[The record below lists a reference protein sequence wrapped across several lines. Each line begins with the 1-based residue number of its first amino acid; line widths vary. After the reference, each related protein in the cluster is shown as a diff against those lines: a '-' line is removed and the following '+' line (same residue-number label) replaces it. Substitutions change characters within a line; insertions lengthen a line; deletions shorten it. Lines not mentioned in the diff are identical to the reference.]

1 MIRAPR
7 SALRNVSNAQSNSI
21 CGSSSLDWRKTPT
34 KESQGILSASAQ
46 RMKLNIRR
54 ELSKSYGDL
63 SNLRPRSPPI
73 QNLPPKS
80 RELHHPPG
88 NYVDDTKE
96 FFSPSYNR
104 QARQAIPHDWVT
116 GASGSHPSTTTERS
130 APTDQ
135 QIYHSPMYGICVSR
149 HMEAEAEPDK
159 ISIQGLTSG
168 YVRPGDF
175 CVPITRPH
183 PGDED
188 QRREA
193 LQIGTGRNIAVEHI
207 DISTVWNG
215 LSDVDANEL
224 FCVHQAFISTLERM
238 LANELWQVYQQLQQ
252 QDSAGNISPIHT
264 LFSSGIVRGISFCR
278 DQLVSEMA
286 ETLYSSKENAA
297 RAKSGFL
304 RLFLVTTDALLRHHE
319 DSSRDTSITIR
330 IRCDP
335 LSPRP
340 YPIIDAAWVPDFL
353 MFESL
358 DESVLEGQYL
368 SVVPKYCSKSAFRPN
383 QFPKNVK
390 YSIEPE
396 SRNSLLSWLV
406 WDDEIVGFKGIVPFY
421 SEVNGYDRSVTNF
434 SHTSG
439 ETISHSLKIIVQAVL
454 VDDNGSS
461 IRYERILRVRLT
473 INVVPWYVNGKAWD
487 TKEWSSVPKAYQD
500 TRLASAAQRF
510 ATHDTLGAPCHP
522 EQFSSRLSQWN
533 KGNLLCMPSE
543 FAHRGQVGI
552 KDNYSAMSSSATAAQ
567 INETILTELART
579 QAYLTAKC
587 ARLTSELEIIKEQIK
602 VSTLIGKHDEQM
614 LHAPDPQE
622 SSNDTYSAP
631 SNHQAGQ
638 QQPTRQF
645 SIPCT
650 SWYASK
656 DLITP
661 PSPPL
666 HGVDNTSQLGRFP
679 ALPSPAI
686 GLRASPKSDFQS
698 QNRNILTT
706 SHTDRTSTPAPCI
719 NSQFAAPEGP
729 STYMIPS
736 TQKIDYLR
744 RLPAQASNSSNDT
757 YRSPFAPQQN
767 IEAHSTHPSVK
778 GEQAG
783 ASVLGKHC
791 HTRHARSSVS
801 ETSQFKRFEETRK
814 KFKEES
820 SVHAVEPGRNTLPP
834 STFEAKGSCT
844 PTQWTRDIS
853 NDSFGPLRSLRSS
866 NVLVSEDSPRSH
878 ASERGASPKSSKN
891 IRHRNQDSGCCMNMK
906 NTDSDDSVNKTVP
919 ACSIFKG
926 ETIPG
931 SLPSNSYFSDWNGQT
946 RLCQSSSAS
955 FSPRH
960 ISTSSTSG
968 SRATSSDTEIIV
980 EQDPRT
986 REVSRQEQA
995 KTWKLLS
1002 QSDEHQVNQ
1011 PGPEQKEVRL
1021 GEDERKAME
1030 EAMQRSLDDLAQGFD
1045 DIFLEDSG
1053 ESSSDDGDL

>member
-1 MIRAPR
+1 M
-7 SALRNVSNAQSNSI
+7 
-21 CGSSSLDWRKTPT
+21 

-73 QNLPPKS
+73 QNLPAKL

-88 NYVDDTKE
+88 NYVGDTKE
-96 FFSPSYNR
+96 FFSPSYHR

-116 GASGSHPSTTTERS
+116 GASGSHPSTTTTERS
-130 APTDQ
+130 APIGQ
-135 QIYHSPMYGICVSR
+135 QIHHSPMYGICDSR
-149 HMEAEAEPDK
+149 RMEAESDK

-168 YVRPGDF
+168 YIRPGDF

-193 LQIGTGRNIAVEHI
+193 LQIGTGRNITVEHI

-224 FCVHQAFISTLERM
+224 FCVHQAFISTLEKM
-238 LANELWQVYQQLQQ
+238 LANELWQIYQQLQQ

-286 ETLYSSKENAA
+286 ERLYSSKENAA
-297 RAKSGFL
+297 RANSGFL

-353 MFESL
+353 MFEGL
-358 DESVLEGQYL
+358 DESVLEGQCL

-396 SRNSLLSWLV
+396 SRSSLLSWLV
-406 WDDEIVGFKGIVPFY
+406 WDDEIMGFKGIVPFY
-421 SEVNGYDRSVTNF
+421 SEVNGYDRSVANISRNF
-434 SHTSG
+434 G
-439 ETISHSLKIIVQAVL
+439 ETTSHSLKIIVQAVL

-473 INVVPWYVNGKAWD
+473 INVVPWYMNGNARD
-487 TKEWSSVPKAYQD
+487 TKELSSVPKAYQD
-500 TRLASAAQRF
+500 ARLASAAQRF
-510 ATHDTLGAPCHP
+510 ATQDTLGAPCHP
-522 EQFSSRLSQWN
+522 EQFSSWLSQWN
-533 KGNLLCMPSE
+533 KGTLLCMPNE
-543 FAHRGQVGI
+543 FAHTGQVGI
-552 KDNYSAMSSSATAAQ
+552 KGSHSAMSSSAAATRM
-567 INETILTELART
+567 NETILPELART
-579 QAYLTAKC
+579 QAYLMAKC
-587 ARLTSELEIIKEQIK
+587 ARLTSEIENIKEQIK
-602 VSTLIGKHDEQM
+602 VSTLNGKQNEKT
-614 LHAPDPQE
+614 LHVPDPQK
-622 SSNDTYSAP
+622 SSNNTYSVP
-631 SNHQAGQ
+631 SNQAGQ
-638 QQPTRQF
+638 HEPTRPF

-650 SWYASK
+650 SWSASK

-666 HGVDNTSQLGRFP
+666 HGVDNTSQLDRFR

-686 GLRASPKSDFQS
+686 GVRASPESEFQTK
-698 QNRNILTT
+698 NRNILDA
-706 SHTDRTSTPAPCI
+706 SRTDRTPAPAPCI
-719 NSQFAAPEGP
+719 DSQSATPEGP
-729 STYMIPS
+729 TTYRIPS
-736 TQKIDYLR
+736 TQGIDYLR
-744 RLPAQASNSSNDT
+744 RLPTQASNSSNDT
-757 YRSPFAPQQN
+757 YGSPSAPQQN
-767 IEAHSTHPSVK
+767 IEAPSTRPSVK
-778 GEQAG
+778 VEQSS
-783 ASVLGKHC
+783 ASTSGKHC
-791 HTRHARSSVS
+791 HTGHARPSVS
-801 ETSQFKRFEETRK
+801 EISQFKRFEETRK
-814 KFKEES
+814 KSKVET
-820 SVHAVEPGRNTLPP
+820 SVLAVEPGTNTFPP
-834 STFEAKGSCT
+834 STSEAKGSCT
-844 PTQWTRDIS
+844 PTQWSRDLS
-853 NDSFGPLRSLRSS
+853 YSSVGPLHSLRSS
-866 NVLVSEDSPRSH
+866 NAIASKDSPRSH
-878 ASERGASPKSSKN
+878 ASERGASTNSSNKV
-891 IRHRNQDSGCCMNMK
+891 RRPNQDSGCCMSMK
-906 NTDSDDSVNKTVP
+906 NTDSDNSVTKTVS
-919 ACSIFKG
+919 ACSILKG
-926 ETIPG
+926 ETIVG
-931 SLPSNSYFSDWNGQT
+931 SLPSNSFFSDWNGQT

-968 SRATSSDTEIIV
+968 SRSTSSDMEIIV
-980 EQDPRT
+980 EQDPRA
-986 REVSRQEQA
+986 RGVSRQEQA

-1002 QSDEHQVNQ
+1002 QSDENQVDQ
-1011 PGPEQKEVRL
+1011 LEPEQKEVRL
-1021 GEDERKAME
+1021 SEDERKAME

-1053 ESSSDDGDL
+1053 ESSSDDGDM

>member
-1 MIRAPR
+1 MRRAPR
-7 SALRNVSNAQSNSI
+7 SALQNVSNAQSNSI

-34 KESQGILSASAQ
+34 KESQGVLSASAQ

-73 QNLPPKS
+73 QNLPAKL
-80 RELHHPPG
+80 RELHHLPG
-88 NYVDDTKE
+88 NYVDDTKN

-130 APTDQ
+130 AP

-149 HMEAEAEPDK
+149 HMEAEPDK

-183 PGDED
+183 PGDEG

-193 LQIGTGRNIAVEHI
+193 LQIATGWNIAVEHI

-215 LSDVDANEL
+215 LSGVDANEV
-224 FCVHQAFISTLERM
+224 FRVHQAFISTLEKM
-238 LANELWQVYQQLQQ
+238 LANELWQIYQQLQQ
-252 QDSAGNISPIHT
+252 QDSVGNISPIHT
-264 LFSSGIVRGISFCR
+264 LFSTGIVRGISFCR

-297 RAKSGFL
+297 KAKSGLL

-353 MFESL
+353 MFEGL
-358 DESVLEGQYL
+358 DESVLEGQCL

-383 QFPKNVK
+383 RFPKNVK

-396 SRNSLLSWLV
+396 SRNSPLSWLV

-421 SEVNGYDRSVTNF
+421 SEVNGYDRSVANVGQN
-434 SHTSG
+434 SC
-439 ETISHSLKIIVQAVL
+439 ETISHSLKFIVQAVL
-454 VDDNGSS
+454 VDENGSS

-473 INVVPWYVNGKAWD
+473 INVVPWYMNGNARE
-487 TKEWSSVPKAYQD
+487 TKERLSVPKAYQGA
-500 TRLASAAQRF
+500 RLASATQRF
-510 ATHDTLGAPCHP
+510 ALQDPLGAPCQP
-522 EQFSSRLSQWN
+522 EQFSSGLSQWS
-533 KGNLLCMPSE
+533 KGALLCMPTESTYT
-543 FAHRGQVGI
+543 GQVG
-552 KDNYSAMSSSATAAQ
+552 NQNNHSATSSSVAGALM
-567 INETILTELART
+567 NETMLPELAQT
-579 QAYLTAKC
+579 QAYLVAKC
-587 ARLTSELEIIKEQIK
+587 ARLTSELESIKEQIK
-602 VSTLIGKHDEQM
+602 VSTLIGKHNEGK

-622 SSNDTYSAP
+622 SSNDTYSPP

-638 QQPTRQF
+638 HQPSRQS

-650 SWYASK
+650 SWYTSK
-656 DLITP
+656 NFITP
-661 PSPPL
+661 PSPSL
-666 HGVDNTSQLGRFP
+666 HGVDNTSQLGKFP

-686 GLRASPKSDFQS
+686 GLRASPKSDFQTKDKS
-698 QNRNILTT
+698 ILEASRTG
-706 SHTDRTSTPAPCI
+706 RTSTPASGI
-719 NSQFAAPEGP
+719 TSQFAAPEGP
-729 STYMIPS
+729 TTYRIHS
-736 TQKIDYLR
+736 TQETDYLR
-744 RLPAQASNSSNDT
+744 RLPAQASKSSNDT
-757 YRSPFAPQQN
+757 SGSPSAPPLS
-767 IEAHSTHPSVK
+767 IEAPSTHSFVK

-783 ASVLGKHC
+783 ASTSGKHC
-791 HTRHARSSVS
+791 HTRRARPSVS
-801 ETSQFKRFEETRK
+801 ETLQSKRFEETRK
-814 KFKEES
+814 KSKQEA

-834 STFEAKGSCT
+834 STSEAKGSCT
-844 PTQWTRDIS
+844 PTQWSPEIFF
-853 NDSFGPLRSLRSS
+853 NSFGPLRSLRNSDTLA
-866 NVLVSEDSPRSH
+866 NEDSPRSH
-878 ASERGASPKSSKN
+878 APERGASTKSSKN
-891 IRHRNQDSGCCMNMK
+891 IRHRNQDSGCCMDTK
-906 NTDSDDSVNKTVP
+906 NIDSDDLVNKTVP
-919 ACSIFKG
+919 ACSIFEGG
-926 ETIPG
+926 ETISG
-931 SLPSNSYFSDWNGQT
+931 GLPSNSFFSDWSGQT

-960 ISTSSTSG
+960 NSTSSTSG
-968 SRATSSDTEIIV
+968 SRSTSSDMEIMV
-980 EQDPRT
+980 EQDPRA
-986 REVSRQEQA
+986 RGVSRQEQA
-995 KTWKLLS
+995 KAWKLLS

-1011 PGPEQKEVRL
+1011 PRPEQKEVRL
-1021 GEDERKAME
+1021 SEDEKKAME

>member
-21 CGSSSLDWRKTPT
+21 CGSSSFDWRKTPT
-34 KESQGILSASAQ
+34 KESQRVLSTSAQ

-73 QNLPPKS
+73 QNLPAKL
-80 RELHHPPG
+80 RELHHLPG
-88 NYVDDTKE
+88 NYVDDTKN

-116 GASGSHPSTTTERS
+116 GASASHPSTIAERS
-130 APTDQ
+130 APTGQ
-135 QIYHSPMYGICVSR
+135 QIYHSPMYGVRVSR
-149 HMEAEAEPDK
+149 HMEAEPDK

-175 CVPITRPH
+175 CVPVTRPH

-193 LQIGTGRNIAVEHI
+193 LQIATGWNIAVEHI

-215 LSDVDANEL
+215 LSDVDSNEL
-224 FCVHQAFISTLERM
+224 FRIHQAFISTLEKM
-238 LANELWQVYQQLQQ
+238 LANELWQIYQQLQQ

-264 LFSSGIVRGISFCR
+264 LFSTGIVRGISFCR

-297 RAKSGFL
+297 KAKSGFL

-353 MFESL
+353 MFEGL
-358 DESVLEGQYL
+358 DKSVLEGQCL

-383 QFPKNVK
+383 RFPKNVK

-396 SRNSLLSWLV
+396 SRNSPLSWLV

-421 SEVNGYDRSVTNF
+421 SEVNGYDRSVANVGQN
-434 SHTSG
+434 SC
-439 ETISHSLKIIVQAVL
+439 ETISHSLKVIVQAVL

-473 INVVPWYVNGKAWD
+473 INVVPWYVNGNARE
-487 TKEWSSVPKAYQD
+487 TKEQLSVPKAYQD
-500 TRLASAAQRF
+500 ARLASAAQRF
-510 ATHDTLGAPCHP
+510 ALQDPLGAPCHP
-522 EQFSSRLSQWN
+522 EQFSSGLSQWS
-533 KGNLLCMPSE
+533 KEALLCMPTE
-543 FAHRGQVGI
+543 FAYTGQVGI
-552 KDNYSAMSSSATAAQ
+552 KDNHSAMSSSVAGARM
-567 INETILTELART
+567 NETMLAKLTQT
-579 QAYLTAKC
+579 QAYLMTKC
-587 ARLTSELEIIKEQIK
+587 ARLTSELENIKEQIK
-602 VSTLIGKHDEQM
+602 VSTLIGKHNERI

-638 QQPTRQF
+638 HQRTRQS

-650 SWYASK
+650 SWYTSK
-656 DLITP
+656 NLITP
-661 PSPPL
+661 PSPSL

-686 GLRASPKSDFQS
+686 GPRASPKSDFQTKDRS
-698 QNRNILTT
+698 ILEASCTG
-706 SHTDRTSTPAPCI
+706 RTSTPASGI
-719 NSQFAAPEGP
+719 TSQFAAPEGP
-729 STYMIPS
+729 TTFRIHS
-736 TQKIDYLR
+736 TQQTDSLR
-744 RLPAQASNSSNDT
+744 RLPAQALKSPNNTS
-757 YRSPFAPQQN
+757 RSPSALPQN
-767 IEAHSTHPSVK
+767 IEAPSTHPFVK

-783 ASVLGKHC
+783 ASTLGKHC
-791 HTRHARSSVS
+791 QTCHARPSVN
-801 ETSQFKRFEETRK
+801 ETLQFKRFEETRK
-814 KFKEES
+814 KSKQEA
-820 SVHAVEPGRNTLPP
+820 SVYAAEPGGNTLPP
-834 STFEAKGSCT
+834 STSEAKGSCT
-844 PTQWTRDIS
+844 PTQWSRDIFF
-853 NDSFGPLRSLRSS
+853 NSFGPLRSLRSS
-866 NVLVSEDSPRSH
+866 NTIANEDSPRSH
-878 ASERGASPKSSKN
+878 ASEIGASTNSSKN
-891 IRHRNQDSGCCMNMK
+891 ARHRNQDSGCCIDTK
-906 NTDSDDSVNKTVP
+906 NTDSDDLVNKTVP
-919 ACSIFKG
+919 ACSIFEG
-926 ETIPG
+926 ETISG
-931 SLPSNSYFSDWNGQT
+931 GLPSNSFFSDWSGQT
-946 RLCQSSSAS
+946 RLCRSSSAS

-960 ISTSSTSG
+960 TRTSSTSG
-968 SRATSSDTEIIV
+968 SRSTLSDMEIIV
-980 EQDPRT
+980 EQDPRA

-995 KTWKLLS
+995 KAWKLLS

-1021 GEDERKAME
+1021 SEDERKAME

-1053 ESSSDDGDL
+1053 ESSSGDGDL